1 MKVGD
6 MVRSLNDRTHKKL
19 GYGFVVDAG
28 DHYPQVT
35 ITKVFWLRHKGKAN
49 PRWINTETLEKVE

>member
-6 MVRSLNDRTHKKL
+6 LVRSLNDRKHKKL

-28 DHYPQVT
+28 DHHLSAVT
-35 ITKVFWLRHKGKAN
+35 RVFWLRYKGKAN

>member
-6 MVRSLNDRTHKKL
+6 LVRSLNDRTHKKL
-19 GYGFVVDAG
+19 GYGFVVDHHRWPGTPA
-28 DHYPQVT
+28 
-35 ITKVFWLRHKGKAN
+35 TKVFWFRYKGKAN